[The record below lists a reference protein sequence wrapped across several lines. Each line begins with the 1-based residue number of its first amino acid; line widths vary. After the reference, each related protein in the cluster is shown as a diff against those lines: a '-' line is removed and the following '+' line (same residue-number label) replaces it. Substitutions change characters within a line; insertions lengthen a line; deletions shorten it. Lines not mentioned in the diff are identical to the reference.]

1 MENDILNIAV
11 SGDEKNK
18 NEIVYNNVIDAMDKL
33 KMSQSDQIDYLKMKV
48 TSLET
53 EYQNNVMILM
63 TLFLSS
69 ALLCIG
75 IYLLITND
83 YILGILFIVIGFLLT
98 VYKLIRALAL
108 DRKIRNKKYM
118 ELESIRNSLNSI
130 LK

>member
-63 TLFLSS
+63 TLFLSF